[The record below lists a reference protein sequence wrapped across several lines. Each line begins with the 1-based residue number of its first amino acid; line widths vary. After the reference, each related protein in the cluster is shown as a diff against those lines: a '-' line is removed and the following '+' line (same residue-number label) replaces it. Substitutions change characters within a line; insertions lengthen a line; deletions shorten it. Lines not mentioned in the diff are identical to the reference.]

1 MKVLFLLLLS
11 PLQGRLSCFGM
22 VSWVWAAGSNWQPQ
36 SIGWGHHEIQS
47 RLPRSKTSHRMMC
60 LWWVSLAERWV
71 GLLCPFQGKEM
82 VSIHPFW
89 EQSSSFSVC

>member
-11 PLQGRLSCFGM
+11 PLQGKLSCFGM
-22 VSWVWAAGSNWQPQ
+22 VSWVWAAGSPKTLAGGTMRC
-36 SIGWGHHEIQS
+36 IRS
-47 RLPRSKTSHRMMC
+47 RLPISKTSHRMVC